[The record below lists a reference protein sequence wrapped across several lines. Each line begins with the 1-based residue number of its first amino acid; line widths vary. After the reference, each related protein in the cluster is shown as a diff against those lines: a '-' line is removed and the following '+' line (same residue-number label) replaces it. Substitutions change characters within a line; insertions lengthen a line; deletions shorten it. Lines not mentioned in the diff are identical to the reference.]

1 MANPIITKEVIQG
14 VVLELGA
21 IVTSDHQYILTILT
35 LHFIGEVFGG
45 LLGLILVLEEIDSC
59 VS

>member
-1 MANPIITKEVIQG
+1 MANPLITKEVIQG

-35 LHFIGEVFGG
+35 LHFIGEVFDG
-45 LLGLILVLEEIDSC
+45 LLGLMLVLEEIDSC